1 MLILDFLSWWY
12 GRGLVKLW
20 QRLEI
25 RLLKLVDY
33 FSISILLKTLF
44 QPFKL
49 ISSYQTGRDLASKW
63 SAFVDKTISRM
74 IGFVIRSVT
83 LLTGLISI
91 TIALIYF
98 LLSLLAWLTLPF
110 LPVVLIILFALEIRL
125 W

>member
-25 RLLKLVDY
+25 RLLRLVDY

-49 ISSYQTGRDLASKW
+49 ISNYRTGRDFASKW

-74 IGFVIRSVT
+74 IGLVIRSVT

-98 LLSLLAWLTLPF
+98 LLSLIAWLVLPF
-110 LPVVLIILFALEIRL
+110 LPVVLIILFALEVRL